1 MTPESIIKITKAL
14 LKGLQDNELKM
25 ISQYL
30 IKRNVPWVSLT
41 KIGEITGSHRET
53 VQHNIAKIYKDKSLV
68 ELADD
73 VELLIRM

>member
-1 MTPESIIKITKAL
+1 MTPESIVKITKAL

-30 IKRNVPWVSLT
+30 IKRNVSWLPLR
-41 KIGEITGSHRET
+41 KIGEITGSDRGT
-53 VQHNIAKIYKDKSLV
+53 VQTNIQRVYKNKALV
-68 ELADD
+68 QLADD